1 MQSTIR
7 DYLSTVEHG
16 IWRKRLKMRAT
27 IHNLKDKGRI

>member
-16 IWRKRLKMRAT
+16 IRRKRLRMRAT
-27 IHNLKDKGRI
+27 IHNLKDKGCI

>member
-16 IWRKRLKMRAT
+16 IRRKRLKMGAI
-27 IHNLKDKGRI
+27 IHNLKDKGCI